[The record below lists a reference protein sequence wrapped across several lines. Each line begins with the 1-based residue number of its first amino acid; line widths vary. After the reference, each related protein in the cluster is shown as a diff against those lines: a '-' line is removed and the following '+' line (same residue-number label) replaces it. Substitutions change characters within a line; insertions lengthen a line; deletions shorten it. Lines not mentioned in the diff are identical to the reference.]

1 MRAATELV
9 LVLGC
14 ASLGALGTWAIV
26 GKPSREVPCDPASIA
41 AEEICL
47 ETLRAQWPDG
57 SFLWI
62 DARPAEEWQRDGIE
76 GSINLTTAGTISF
89 EEQMEVSLERLGTA
103 SRAVVYCGS
112 AGCGVSKE
120 VVKRLKEFGMIP
132 ELRALHGGWQALH
145 QAGLVK
151 GSSPGN

>member
-1 MRAATELV
+1 MKTVAELALV
-9 LVLGC
+9 LSC
-14 ASLGALGTWAIV
+14 ASLGAFGTWAIL
-26 GKPSREVPCDPASIA
+26 GAPSREVPCDPAAISE
-41 AEEICL
+41 EEICL
-47 ETLRAQWPDG
+47 ANLQAEWPDG

-76 GSINLTTAGTISF
+76 GSINLTTAGPLGF

-120 VVKRLKEFGMIP
+120 VVKRLREFGMIP
-132 ELRALHGGWQALH
+132 ELRALHGGWDALR

-151 GSSPGN
+151 GSSPAN